1 MTNWITSKEY
11 RNITGISSQHLYH
24 LKKEGKIAFKQI
36 TEKKFLYP
44 YPEELSSKNIAIY
57 SRVSTTK
64 QKKDLE
70 NQQNILINYCNK
82 NGMKVDYTFSDIA
95 SGMNENRKDL
105 NKLLKEVT
113 SGKISKIFITHKDRL
128 TRFGYGYLE
137 TFCNIHG
144 TTIEVLNSNE
154 NKSFQEELTE
164 DLISIIHHFSMKFY
178 GKRRKLLNTLK
189 NEVNS

>member
-113 SGKISKIFITHKDRL
+113 SGKISKIFITYKDRL

>member
-1 MTNWITSKEY
+1 MKNWITSKEY

>member
-1 MTNWITSKEY
+1 MKNWITSKEY

-105 NKLLKEVT
+105 NKL
-113 SGKISKIFITHKDRL
+113 
-128 TRFGYGYLE
+128 
-137 TFCNIHG
+137 
-144 TTIEVLNSNE
+144 
-154 NKSFQEELTE
+154 
-164 DLISIIHHFSMKFY
+164 
-178 GKRRKLLNTLK
+178 
-189 NEVNS
+189 

>member
-1 MTNWITSKEY
+1 MKNWITSKEY

-70 NQQNILINYCNK
+70 NQQNILIKYCNK

-113 SGKISKIFITHKDRL
+113 SGKISKIFITYKDRL

>member
-1 MTNWITSKEY
+1 MKNWITSKEY

-70 NQQNILINYCNK
+70 NQQNILIKYCNK

-113 SGKISKIFITHKDRL
+113 SGKISKIFITYKDRL

-178 GKRRKLLNTLK
+178 GKKRKLLNTLK